1 MRKRNKY
8 IALILSILFVAF
20 SFCVIGCSHKSTKPP
35 TSHKTQMYYPE
46 KWETENF
53 PEYHAEIVQ
62 FHHEDKCD
70 TCIFLQKSILEL
82 LDTTF
87 SPEADEGIIIY
98 RSITTNYAENTPI
111 KQVFSVMEEDLCSS
125 IYIEGKHH
133 QIEIWRDIFMAVE
146 EDPVFAKEQ
155 LESRMEKLVQEVR
168 KMEKKENI

>member
-1 MRKRNKY
+1 
-8 IALILSILFVAF
+8 
-20 SFCVIGCSHKSTKPP
+20 
-35 TSHKTQMYYPE
+35 MYYPE

-53 PEYHAEIVQ
+53 PQFHAEIVQ

-70 TCIFLQKSILEL
+70 TCTFLQNSILEL

-87 SPEADEGIIIY
+87 SREAEEGIIIY
-98 RSITTNYAENTPI
+98 RSIATNYAENTPI

-133 QIEIWRDIFMAVE
+133 QIEIWREIFMSVE

-155 LESRMEKLVQEVR
+155 LELKMEGLVQEVR
-168 KMEKKENI
+168 KIENKEND